1 MEARILVSE
10 AIKTSALQESNL
22 WHSSNKRQKPTR
34 INKDRPYIKSHMVF
48 FRSKRMRKTTGI

>member
-1 MEARILVSE
+1 MAIKFMEARILVSE

-34 INKDRPYIKSHMVF
+34 INKDRPYIKSHMVSF
-48 FRSKRMRKTTGI
+48 QV